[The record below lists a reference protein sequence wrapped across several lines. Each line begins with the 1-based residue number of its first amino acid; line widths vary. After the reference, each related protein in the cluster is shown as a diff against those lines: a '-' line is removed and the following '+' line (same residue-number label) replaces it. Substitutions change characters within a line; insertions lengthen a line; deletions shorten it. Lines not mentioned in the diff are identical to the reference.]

1 MRVLFVCSENRL
13 RSPTAEKV
21 FSGYAELETR
31 SAGTNANCDNAV
43 SRESLEWADTVL
55 VMEKSHRNKL
65 TKRFR
70 QSLRNKKLVVLGIPD
85 EFDYMDPLLIDMLFR
100 KVPPL
105 LGLRSRD

>member
-1 MRVLFVCSENRL
+1 
-13 RSPTAEKV
+13 
-21 FSGYAELETR
+21 
-31 SAGTNANCDNAV
+31 
-43 SRESLEWADTVL
+43 
-55 VMEKSHRNKL
+55 MEKSHRNKL